1 MFNKILI
8 ANRGEIAV
16 RVMRACR
23 ELGVKSVA
31 VYSEADKNALFAK
44 YANEAYCIGPPSP
57 SQSYL
62 DIDKILSVAEKT
74 KVDGIHPGY
83 GFLSENPK
91 FALACEEHGIQFIGP
106 TSDVIGK
113 TGNKIVSRDIM
124 KKLGIQTI
132 PGTKK
137 SIEDP
142 DEAIEAAENL
152 GYPVVVKPCTGGGG
166 KGVRVVHKREA
177 LVEGLE
183 YSRAIAKST
192 SADPSVYLEK
202 YIKKPRHIEF
212 QILADSKGNVIH
224 LGERE
229 CSVQRRHQKM
239 IEEAP
244 SPIMSDKMRKKMGN
258 LVVKGAKGA
267 GYTNAGTFEFIH
279 SDGTFYFLEINSRLQ
294 VEHTITELITG
305 VDIVKEQMK
314 IASGEK
320 MSYRQQDIDINGWAI
335 ECRINSEDPLTF
347 MPSSGR
353 IELYRSPGGIGIRV
367 DSGIN
372 MGYTIP
378 PFYDSMVSKL
388 IAWGGSRKEAINRL
402 RRALYEYIIIGIK
415 TNIPFYEAVVNNEHF
430 HNGDLST
437 DFIEEYGIL
446 KDVEKILKSDI
457 SKLREFATI
466 FVNERNNSSTL
477 DMSKDIIIDTETSS
491 EEIAAISAAI
501 YMYLKSE
508 RRYSYMPQFITSNWI
523 MAGRLESMK

>member
-1 MFNKILI
+1 MFKKILI

-16 RVMRACR
+16 RVMRTCR
-23 ELGVKSVA
+23 ELRVKSVA
-31 VYSEADKNALFAK
+31 IYSEADKNALFAK
-44 YANEAYCIGPPSP
+44 YANEAYCIGPPPP

-62 DIDKILSVAEKT
+62 DIDKILTIAEKT

-83 GFLSENPK
+83 GFLAENPK

-106 TSDVIGK
+106 TSDVIEK

-124 KKLGIQTI
+124 KNVGIPTI
-132 PGTKK
+132 PGTNK

-142 DEAIEAAENL
+142 DEAIEEAENI
-152 GYPVVVKPCTGGGG
+152 GYPVVIKPCTGGGG
-166 KGVRVVHKREA
+166 KGMRVVHKREE
-177 LVEGLE
+177 LVKGLE
-183 YSRAIAKST
+183 YSMAIAKSV
-192 SADPSVYLEK
+192 SLDPSVYIEK

-212 QILADSKGNVIH
+212 QILADSNGNVIH

-229 CSVQRRHQKM
+229 CSVQRRHQKL

-244 SPIMSDKMRKKMGN
+244 SPIMTDKMRKKMGN
-258 LVVKGAKGA
+258 LVVKGAKEA
-267 GYTNAGTFEFIH
+267 GYTNAGTFEFIY

-294 VEHTITELITG
+294 VEHTITEMITG

-314 IASGEK
+314 IASGEE
-320 MSYRQQDIDINGWAI
+320 MSYKQQDIGINGWAI

-372 MGYTIP
+372 MGYTIS

-388 IAWGGSRKEAINRL
+388 IVWGGSRKEAINRL

-415 TNIPFYEAVVNNEHF
+415 TNIPFHEAVVNNEHF
-430 HNGDLST
+430 FDGDLST
-437 DFIEEYGIL
+437 DFIEEYGIQ
-446 KDVEKILKSDI
+446 KDVEKILESDI
-457 SKLREFATI
+457 SKLKEFALI
-466 FVNERNNSSTL
+466 FVKERNNSSTS
-477 DMSKDIIIDTETSS
+477 DVPNESIVDTKTSS
-491 EEIAAISAAI
+491 EEIATISAAI
-501 YMYLKSE
+501 SMYLESE
-508 RRYSYMPQFITSNWI
+508 RRYSYRPQSFTSNWSLV
-523 MAGRLESMK
+523 GRMEQMK

>member
-1 MFNKILI
+1 MFKKILI

-16 RVMRACR
+16 RVMRTCR

-31 VYSEADKNALFAK
+31 IYSEADRNALFAK

-62 DIDKILSVAEKT
+62 DIDKIMSVAERA

-83 GFLSENPK
+83 GFLAENPK
-91 FALACEEHGIQFIGP
+91 FALACEEHGIPFIGP
-106 TSDVIGK
+106 TSDVVEK

-124 KKLGIQTI
+124 KKVGIPTI

-142 DEAIEAAENL
+142 DEAIEAAEKI
-152 GYPVVVKPCTGGGG
+152 GYPVLIKPCTGGGG
-166 KGVRVVHKREA
+166 KGMRVVHKKDE
-177 LVEGLE
+177 LVKGLE
-183 YSRAIAKST
+183 YSMAIAKST
-192 SADPSVYLEK
+192 SSDPSVYIEK

-212 QILADSKGNVIH
+212 QILADAKGNVIH

-229 CSVQRRHQKM
+229 CSVQRRHQKL

-244 SPIMSDKMRKKMGN
+244 SPIMTDKMRKKMGN
-258 LVVKGAKGA
+258 LVVKGAKEA
-267 GYTNAGTFEFIH
+267 GYTNAGTFEFIF

-294 VEHTITELITG
+294 VEHTITEMVTG
-305 VDIVKEQMK
+305 VDIVKEQIK
-314 IASGEK
+314 IASGEE
-320 MSYRQQDIDINGWAI
+320 MSYRQQDIGMNGWAI

-388 IAWGGSRKEAINRL
+388 IAWGRSRKEAINRL
-402 RRALYEYIIIGIK
+402 RRALFEYIIIGIK
-415 TNIPFYEAVVNNEHF
+415 TNIPFHEAVVNNVQF
-430 HNGDLST
+430 LDGNLST

-446 KDVEKILKSDI
+446 KDVEKILESDI

-466 FVNERNNSSTL
+466 FVKERNNSSTS
-477 DMSKDIIIDTETSS
+477 DQTSEIIVDSETSP
-491 EEIAAISAAI
+491 EEIATISAAI
-501 YMYLKSE
+501 SMDLESE
-508 RRYSYMPQFITSNWI
+508 RRYYFMPKSITSNWK
-523 MAGRLESMK
+523 MAGRLEQIN